1 MNPAYQFQR
10 VASEY
15 LHDLP
20 FIPAPTIPAANT
32 YHRLVPME
40 HSAHLPMGKKYVVSL
55 IVANQEA
62 ESIRMGRYSPRK
74 QFQFVRNGID
84 VPSINDY
91 LTIAHH
97 RSQPESESVSISRV
111 FNTEFFGKPLE
122 RKRLTDLLHTAKYG
136 FPAGNGMLVPSFLA
150 PGVRIFHW
158 LTSFSLD
165 VLCN

>member
-1 MNPAYQFQR
+1 MK
-10 VASEY
+10 
-15 LHDLP
+15 
-20 FIPAPTIPAANT
+20 
-32 YHRLVPME
+32 
-40 HSAHLPMGKKYVVSL
+40 HSAHLARGKKYVVSL

-84 VPSINDY
+84 VPSIHDY

-97 RSQPESESVSISRV
+97 RSQPEGECVSVSRV
-111 FNTEFFGKPLE
+111 FNTELFGKPLE
-122 RKRLTDLLHTAKYG
+122 RKRFAGLLHMAKYR

-158 LTSFSLD
+158 LNSFSFD